1 MCDKNPYLEFVWVL
15 VCLCIFSMCMITLRD
30 NTFQNYNAQEK
41 LNKIKHINMNSPK
54 IQRNFSVD
62 TKQLLKSLFDLRPRP
77 CLFRRQKCTDHRKKP
92 VRTPCL
98 TSDLESTLIRHG
110 PQKKP

>member
-1 MCDKNPYLEFVWVL
+1 MH
-15 VCLCIFSMCMITLRD
+15 FSVCMITLRD

-62 TKQLLKSLFDLRPRP
+62 TSNFSNP
-77 CLFRRQKCTDHRKKP
+77 CLS
-92 VRTPCL
+92 
-98 TSDLESTLIRHG
+98 SDLDLVSSVGRNARTTEKTVTPDIQTPNSKLKTPNSKLQTPNRKS
-110 PQKKP
+110 QTENLKANRLK